1 MQNKDTVADTTLS
14 QQSFNDNQLP
24 LVIGVDLGGTQIR
37 TAVLRGPTLLSRV
50 SLMTGKTPSPDR
62 IIPRTY
68 TAIQEALGKAGT
80 TIEQIAG
87 IGISAPGPLD
97 SKTGVIFTPP
107 NLPGWDHVPLR
118 DIFTEHF
125 HIPIFVENDANAAGL
140 GEHMF
145 GGGRGINSI
154 VYITISTGI
163 GGGVIIDGKILEG
176 VSGTAGEVGHMTI
189 DWHGERCTCGNIGC
203 LEYIASGSG
212 IARKANEAIHAGQGI
227 ELLTFARTM
236 LQHSSTVANP
246 LALPTQGHDPATVEL
261 RFPPMGTGDT
271 SPGSEASSEQPEEEH
286 LHVNARTVALAAEAG
301 IPLARAIIENAAEAI
316 GVGLVNIIHC
326 FNPEMII
333 LGGGVTQMGPML
345 MERALRVV
353 QERAMKVPREAVRI
367 VQAQLGDN
375 AGLVGAG
382 ALIYY
387 HSKQ

>member
-1 MQNKDTVADTTLS
+1 MQNKDTVADTK
-14 QQSFNDNQLP
+14 SFNNDQLP
-24 LVIGVDLGGTQIR
+24 LVVGVDLGGTQIR

-145 GGGRGINSI
+145 GAGRGINSI

-189 DWHGERCTCGNIGC
+189 DWHGERCNCGNIGC
-203 LEYIASGSG
+203 LEYIASGTS
-212 IARKANEAIHAGQGI
+212 IARKANEAIHAGEGI

-246 LALPTQGHDPATVEL
+246 SALPTQGHDPATVEL
-261 RFPPMGTGDT
+261 RFPPMGSGDT

-316 GVGLVNIIHC
+316 GVGMVNIIHC

-345 MERALRVV
+345 MDPALRVV

-367 VQAQLGDN
+367 VQAQLGHN

-387 HSKQ
+387 YSKQ